1 MTNIEIIKLLDERIA
16 AAREQKEFYL
26 DRVDNSTF
34 EENQYNREQYFK
46 YRGILDELLSI
57 KAVIENEMLRK
68 MKENINERKD

>member
-1 MTNIEIIKLLDERIA
+1 MTNIEIIKLLNERIA
-16 AAREQKEFYL
+16 KARGQKEFYL

-57 KAVIENEMLRK
+57 KVVIENEMLRK
-68 MKENINERKD
+68 MMENINERKD